1 LPYNGA
7 LTCQRVL
14 AMAELKLP
22 EVILRKNKDRRLRAG
37 HLWVYSNEVDTRKTP
52 LSGFEPGAAVVV
64 QTSTG
69 KPVGSGYINPH
80 SLICARL
87 LTRRTPAV
95 FDTAFF
101 VQRIEAALALR
112 EALFETPHYR
122 LVYGEGDDL
131 PGLVV
136 DRYADV
142 LVVQITTAGME
153 RCKAALLEAL
163 QKVLN
168 PLGILLRNDSPV
180 RKLEELELYT
190 ETIGTVPG
198 RVSLEEGGTQFEVPL
213 GEGQKTGWYFD
224 QRSNRL
230 AMHKYV
236 GGRRVLDLFSYIGA
250 WGVQAACAGATEV
263 SCVDASPLARE
274 LLVRNAAA
282 NGVDGCVDVEVGEA
296 FEVLKALRATRRRFD
311 VVIVDPPAFIK
322 RRKDIRN
329 GEQAYSRLNQ
339 QAIQLLEPG
348 GFLISSS
355 CSMHLAAERL
365 QQILQQSAHHVGQR
379 LQVVER
385 GFQAMDHPVHPAIPE
400 TAYLKTLFC
409 RLLPA

>member
-1 LPYNGA
+1 MSEIQLPA
-7 LTCQRVL
+7 VL
-14 AMAELKLP
+14 
-22 EVILRKNKDRRLRAG
+22 LRKNKDRRLRAG

-101 VQRIEAALALR
+101 RQRIETARALR
-112 EALFETPHYR
+112 TALFETPHYR
-122 LVYGEGDDL
+122 LVYGEGDGL

-153 RCKAALLEAL
+153 RCKAAILEAL
-163 QKVLN
+163 QLVLK
-168 PLGILLRNDSPV
+168 PAGIYLRNDSPV
-180 RKLEELELYT
+180 RKLEQLELYT
-190 ETIGTVPG
+190 ETIGTVPA
-198 RVSLEEGGTQFEVPL
+198 RVTLEEGGTRFELPL
-213 GEGQKTGWYFD
+213 GEGQKTGWFFD
-224 QRSNRL
+224 QRSSRL

-236 GGRRVLDLFSYIGA
+236 RGRRVLDVFSYVGA
-250 WGVQAACAGATEV
+250 WGVQAARAGATEV
-263 SCVDASPLARE
+263 CCVDASALAQE
-274 LLVRNAAA
+274 LLVKNAAA
-282 NGVDGCVDVEVGEA
+282 NGVDEIVGVEAGDA
-296 FEVLKALRATRRRFD
+296 FEVFKTLRAAHRRFG

-339 QAIQLLEPG
+339 QAMQLLAPG

-355 CSMHLAAERL
+355 CSMHLPAERL
-365 QQILQQSAHHVGQR
+365 QQILQQSAHHLGLQ

-385 GFQAMDHPVHPAIPE
+385 GFQAMDHPVNPAIPE

-409 RLLPA
+409 RLLPV